1 MVLGTDRRVLVLAFA
16 RMIDS
21 LANSFLIIVLPLY
34 LGAEG
39 PVSTGALVGA
49 EIPLLGFEITTEL
62 LIGVVLSLFGFLNSF
77 SQPFTG
83 RVSDRTGRRRAFIL
97 FGLGVLGA
105 ASAAYAFATAY
116 WEVLV
121 IRALQGIGAAFTIP
135 VTVALVN
142 ELSTTTTRGGSFGVF
157 NAFRLIGFGF
167 GPLVAGLVVEAGP
180 YRLASPGSSTATTTT
195 ISGFNAAFAVAAI
208 GALVS
213 FLLVTALVSDPEQT
227 KVAAGEDLS
236 VSIRGPDGGLDPV
249 FALAVATVLMALGI
263 ALFATLENVIRTRL
277 DEGAFLFSLQFAATV
292 IANVVFQ
299 VPIGRWSDRV
309 GRRPFIVWGFVFL
322 VPTTLAQG
330 FVTTPALM
338 TAARFFQGLAVAMV
352 FAPSLALAGDL
363 AGEGR
368 SGTTL
373 SLLTMGFGLGVGF
386 GPLVSGFLVSFGF
399 AVPFVFAAGAGVV
412 GLFLV
417 YTQVEETVDL
427 GGGGAT
433 PEPVTDD

>member
-34 LGAEG
+34 LGAQG
-39 PVSTGALVGA
+39 PIPTDALVGA
-49 EIPLLGFEITTEL
+49 EIPLVGFTITTEL

-83 RVSDRTGRRRAFIL
+83 RVSDRTGKRKRYIL
-97 FGLGVLGA
+97 FGLAVLAA
-105 ASAAYAFATAY
+105 ASAAYSFATAY
-116 WEVLV
+116 WQVLV

-142 ELSTTTTRGGSFGVF
+142 ELATTDTRGGNFGIF

-167 GPLVAGLVVEAGP
+167 GPLVAGLVVENGP
-180 YRLASPGSSTATTTT
+180 YPIGSLGVTLS
-195 ISGFNAAFAVAAI
+195 SYDAAFAVAVA

-213 FLLVTALVSDPEQT
+213 FGLVSLLVSDPERT
-227 KVAAGEDLS
+227 EADATEDLS
-236 VSIRGPDGGLDPV
+236 VQLRDPDGGLDPV
-249 FALAVATVLMALGI
+249 FTLAVATVLMALGI
-263 ALFATLENVIRTRL
+263 ALFATLENAVRTRL
-277 DEGAFLFSLQFAATV
+277 SEGSFLFSVQFAATV

-309 GRRPFIVWGFVFL
+309 GRRPFIVWGFVL
-322 VPTTLAQG
+322 LIPTTLAQG
-330 FVTTPALM
+330 FVTTPATM
-338 TAARFFQGLAVAMV
+338 TAARFLQGLAVAMV

-373 SLLTMGFGLGVGF
+373 SLLTMGFGLGTAL
-386 GPLVSGFLVSFGF
+386 GPLVSGVLVSFGF
-399 AVPFVFAAGAGVV
+399 AVPFVVAAAGGAI
-412 GLFLV
+412 GLVLV
-417 YTQVEETVDL
+417 YSQVEETVDL
-427 GGGGAT
+427 DPSPGSPA
-433 PEPVTDD
+433 PQD